1 MWCPPSRFAFTLP
14 RCVRALLPFAT
25 GTPQAPRQQPQTSDE
40 EMRNANPLVMLL
52 RSLLPWVNVGQQPE
66 YGDEEE
72 DDGEEGG
79 EGQQGQQ

>member
-1 MWCPPSRFAFTLP
+1 
-14 RCVRALLPFAT
+14 
-25 GTPQAPRQQPQTSDE
+25 
-40 EMRNANPLVMLL
+40 MRNANPLVMLL